1 MRKKNVL
8 FSILFLDTV
17 ISFFTTFVTCLLC
30 QEYHLD
36 IPPKYF
42 LVVFLIVFGIVLG
55 SMMIGYGLGTIE
67 GEAGE

>member
-8 FSILFLDTV
+8 FSILFICTV

-30 QEYHLD
+30 QEYHPG
-36 IPPKYF
+36 IPLKYF
-42 LVVFLIVFGIVLG
+42 LALFFIVFGIVLG